1 MSPASLVLLGAA
13 LLGQAGGGDPA
24 AVAPAPVDPTQV
36 APAQAAAI
44 DLPAEVARLATQNG
58 TNTSQGGLWIEAVW
72 RQVID
77 PYLPF
82 TLPDWLLTTL
92 TLLVV
97 CALVFGFINVYALFA
112 VWLERK
118 ASAHMQCRLG
128 PMEVG
133 PHGLLQTIA
142 DGIKLT
148 VKEDI
153 IPRLADRPL
162 FIIAPILVFTGVLI
176 RFVPL
181 PFGRELIASDM
192 DLGLFYVAAVGS
204 VEVIGVIMAGWASNN
219 KWSLFGTIRTA
230 TQMVSYEIPIGL
242 AFVAVIVSA
251 GSMSLQQVVEQQ
263 RGWFFH
269 WYVFENPFLTV
280 LAIVYLISSL
290 AECKRAPFDLPEAE
304 SELVSGFHTEYS
316 GMRFGLFFL
325 SEYAAM
331 YLVSAVAVV
340 LFFGGWWTG
349 LPFLDDLGMGS
360 SSAPILTLVGFLL
373 KASVLVSK
381 AVFLVFVQIWV
392 RWTLPRVRLDQM
404 MHLCWKVLLPISLV
418 CLVGSTLWTL
428 ACGGSGLY
436 GIPALLG
443 F

>member
-1 MSPASLVLLGAA
+1 MTLAALILTGAA
-13 LLGQAGGGDPA
+13 FL
-24 AVAPAPVDPTQV
+24 
-36 APAQAAAI
+36 AQAPETPPDAATATAAI
-44 DLPAEVARLATQNG
+44 DIPGAVHALAAERATNER
-58 TNTSQGGLWIEAVW
+58 QGGLWIEAVW
-72 RQVID
+72 KQVID

-82 TLPDWLLTTL
+82 VVPDWILIAV
-92 TLLVV
+92 TLLLV
-97 CALVFGFINVYALFA
+97 CGMVFGFINVYALFA

-118 ASAHMQCRLG
+118 VSAHMQCRLG

-133 PHGLLQTIA
+133 PHGMLQTIA

-153 IPRLADRPL
+153 IPRLADKPL

-181 PFGRELIASDM
+181 PFGQNLVASDM
-192 DLGLFYVAAVGS
+192 DLGLFFVAALGS

-242 AFVAVIVSA
+242 AFIAVIVCA
-251 GSMSLQQVVEQQ
+251 GSLSLTEIVNQQ
-263 RGWFFH
+263 RGWFWH
-269 WYVFENPFLTV
+269 WYILENPFLTV
-280 LAIVYLISSL
+280 LAVVFFVASL

-331 YLVSAVAVV
+331 YLVSGVMVV
-340 LFFGGWWTG
+340 LFLGGWWTG
-349 LPFLDDLGMGS
+349 IPPLDDLGTGATE
-360 SSAPILTLVGFLL
+360 APIWVLVGFLL
-373 KASVLVSK
+373 KAGVFVSK
-381 AVFLVFVQIWV
+381 AVFLVFVQVWV

-404 MHLCWKVLLPISLV
+404 MHLCWKVLLPVSLV
-418 CLVGSTLWTL
+418 CLIGSTLWFL
-428 ACGGSGLY
+428 ATGGSGLY
-436 GIPALLG
+436 GIPAL
-443 F
+443 FD